1 VFLVGSWIDNV
12 YKFENMLKG
21 SISSNII

>member
-1 VFLVGSWIDNV
+1 MFLVGTWIDNV